1 MAVAHF
7 AVVSAGTNEPQLGVS
22 VFSDEHA
29 FNLSAD
35 DERRG
40 QNPDAVRFFG
50 RHQDTAELSG
60 AQPSVGRRSGF
71 TRKVRLAGPATG
83 ATSTSVHRD
92 DKEQA
97 RKRHRSS
104 AQRRA
109 ARCSPLPN
117 PQLNE
122 DALERTE
129 TGEGSLKH
137 VEADE
142 GRKEEPPF
150 VDEVPESETREH
162 EGASDEKD
170 DALSSH
176 NFDDEP
182 SVLARPILCKNC
194 LKLTGCCAFAAA

>member
-1 MAVAHF
+1 MLF
-7 AVVSAGTNEPQLGVS
+7 
-22 VFSDEHA
+22 VFSVGTRIRPNCPLRSRLLAGDLVSRKKCGWPDQPPA
-29 FNLSAD
+29 RP
-35 DERRG
+35 RR
-40 QNPDAVRFFG
+40 
-50 RHQDTAELSG
+50 LSG
-60 AQPSVGRRSGF
+60 
-71 TRKVRLAGPATG
+71 
-83 ATSTSVHRD
+83 D

-97 RKRHRSS
+97 RKRHRQS

-129 TGEGSLKH
+129 TGEGILKH

-176 NFDDEP
+176 NFDDKP